1 MDEAF
6 LHFVWQHQYYNKS
19 DLITADGHKVEVYQ
33 PGHYNTNAGPDFL
46 NARIKIG
53 DLLWNG
59 SIEIHVLSEDWFHH
73 KHHLNLVYDSVV
85 LHVVWQG
92 EKRAHRTDATEIP
105 VVYLKTRIPQTVF
118 QKYQSLIGSMDHLP
132 CSKFLKDIPDVVSQN
147 MLDHVLVERLER
159 KASELLD
166 MHDYNAGD
174 WEETAYQVL
183 LKSFGFQKNSE
194 LFHKL
199 GKILPLKILKRHRDK
214 VLQVEA
220 LLFGMAGFLKGKA
233 GDDYQDALQKE
244 FTFLCKKYGLEDDI
258 IEPHLW
264 KFMRM
269 RPANFPTIRLAQL
282 AVLIVQSD
290 NIFSSLVYGGSVT
303 SILNYLCVKPGNYWR
318 EHYYFGKK
326 TQRHSADLGES
337 GMEGIIINAVV
348 PLMAA
353 YGIHTDD
360 HIWIERAIQ
369 LLEQIKPEKNSIVRR
384 VSDSGIRVEKA
395 CDSQA
400 AIELYKN
407 YCSRKKC
414 LQCKIGTFIL
424 KPDDK

>member
-1 MDEAF
+1 MDESF

-19 DLITADGHKVEVYQ
+19 DLTTADGHKVEVYQ

-53 DLLWNG
+53 DLIWNG
-59 SIEIHVLSEDWFHH
+59 SIEIHVMSEDWFNH
-73 KHHLNLVYDSVV
+73 KHHLNMVYDSVV

-92 EKRAHRTDATEIP
+92 DRRAQRTDNTDIP
-105 VVYLKTRIPQTVF
+105 TVFLKTRVPQSIF
-118 QKYQSLIGSMDHLP
+118 KKYQNLLGSIDHLP
-132 CSKFLKDIPDVVSQN
+132 CSQFISNIPEVILQN
-147 MLDHVLVERLER
+147 MLDHVLIQRLER
-159 KASELLD
+159 KASEIISL
-166 MHDYNAGD
+166 YESNAGD
-174 WEETAYQVL
+174 WEETAYQIL

-199 GKILPLKILKRHRDK
+199 GRALPLKILKRHRDK
-214 VLQVEA
+214 IVQVES
-220 LLFGMAGFLKGKA
+220 LLFGMAGFLKGKP
-233 GDDYQDALQKE
+233 GDDYHENLQKE
-244 FTFLCKKYGLEDDI
+244 FAFLCQKYGLEDRI

-269 RPANFPTIRLAQL
+269 RPANFPTLRLAQL

-290 NIFSSLVYGGSVT
+290 NIFSSLVYAGSVR
-303 SILNYLCVKPGNYWR
+303 SILNYLCINPGNYWR

-326 TQRHSADLGES
+326 TQKHSADLGEA

-353 YGIHTDD
+353 YGMHTDD
-360 HIWIERAIQ
+360 HSWIEGAIQ
-369 LLEQIKPEKNSIVRR
+369 LLEQIRPENNSIVQR
-384 VSDSGIRVEKA
+384 VSSSGIQVGKA

-407 YCSRKKC
+407 YCTKRKC
-414 LQCKIGTFIL
+414 LHCKIGTYIL
-424 KPDDK
+424 KPEDK